1 MCVFCKIVAGE
12 LPAKVVYEGNHIIA
26 ILDINPVNKGHTLV
40 ISKEHYPRIVDV
52 PDEVLCEAI
61 KVAKAVAHRIKE
73 KLKAEGVNL
82 FQTNGSA
89 AGQEIE
95 HFHLHVIPRFR
106 NDGTKFR
113 FSVKRYSSEDEK
125 EEIRRLLEINSNLI

>member
-1 MCVFCKIVAGE
+1 MCVFCRIVAEE
-12 LPAKVVYEGNHIIA
+12 LPAGVIHKGRHVVA
-26 ILDINPVNKGHTLV
+26 ILDINPINKGHTLV
-40 ISKEHYPRIVDV
+40 ISKKHYPQVTEV

-61 KVAKAVAHRIKE
+61 TVAKLIAVKMKAN
-73 KLKAEGVNL
+73 LKAEGINL

-95 HFHLHVIPRFR
+95 HFHLHVIPRFK

-113 FSVKRYSSEDEK
+113 FSVKCYTSEEEK
-125 EEIRRLLEINSNLI
+125 ETIKKLLEVK

>member
-1 MCVFCKIVAGE
+1 MCVFCRIVAGE
-12 LPAKVVYEGNHIIA
+12 LPASVIHKGRHVVA
-26 ILDINPVNKGHTLV
+26 ILDINPINKGHTLV
-40 ISKEHYPRIVDV
+40 ISKKHYPQVTEV

-61 KVAKAVAHRIKE
+61 TVAKLIAAKM
-73 KLKAEGVNL
+73 KANLKAEGINL

-95 HFHLHVIPRFR
+95 HFHLHVIPRFK

-113 FSVKRYSSEDEK
+113 FSVKRYTSEEEK
-125 EEIRRLLEINSNLI
+125 ETIKKLLEVK